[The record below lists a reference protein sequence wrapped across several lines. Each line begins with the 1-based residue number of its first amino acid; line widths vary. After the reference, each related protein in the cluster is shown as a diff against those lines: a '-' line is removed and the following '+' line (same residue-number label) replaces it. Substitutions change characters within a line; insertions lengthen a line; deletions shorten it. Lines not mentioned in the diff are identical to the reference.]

1 MNMIIAFIAPF
12 YLFFLFA
19 IYCLK
24 RNQGTKSI
32 SNIAHVL
39 SKSFQRDR

>member
-1 MNMIIAFIAPF
+1 MIIALIAPF
-12 YLFFLFA
+12 YLFFFFA
-19 IYCLK
+19 IYCPK
-24 RNQGTKSI
+24 RDQETKSI